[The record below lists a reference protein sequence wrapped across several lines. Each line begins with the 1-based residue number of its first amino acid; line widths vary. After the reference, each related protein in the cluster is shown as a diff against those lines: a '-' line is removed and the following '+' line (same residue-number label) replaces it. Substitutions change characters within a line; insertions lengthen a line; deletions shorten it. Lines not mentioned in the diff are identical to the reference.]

1 MLGTKRDQDNA
12 LKALQEIPGIGK
24 SLARDLVDLGFNQVN
39 DLKDENPE
47 KMYKDLIILRGE
59 HIDPCVLYAF
69 RCSVYYASNLTHEP
83 HLLKW
88 WNWKD
93 IE

>member
-1 MLGTKRDQDNA
+1 MLEISHNKDDA
-12 LKALQEIPGIGK
+12 LKILQVIPGIGK
-24 SLARDLVDLGFNQVN
+24 SLARDLVDLGFKQVD

-47 KMYKDLIILRGE
+47 KMYQNLMVLRGK
-59 HIDPCVLYAF
+59 HIDRCVLYAF
-69 RCSVYYASNLTHEP
+69 RCSVYYASNLIHEP

-93 IE
+93 T